1 MSRTFRGL
9 FARTY
14 ASLRER
20 FVFKFSLRTT
30 LLVGTAVRLL
40 LIPFTAHPFD
50 VYAWYVY
57 CMDVLRHGFDLS
69 VLNSVRPLWN
79 LTLTLLAFVY
89 EFISSTMGWKAI
101 AVDSLPASFN
111 PQYGIAWIPGPLFNF
126 LVKIPMLLADVGT
139 AIVLYKII
147 KRFSKKGFA
156 EKAVLLFYLNP
167 VSIWISSG
175 WGQYDAIPAFFTIL
189 SFYLLLGDRIVPSA
203 ISLLFATLF
212 KVYPAAFILPASVY
226 LFKTEKRKELL
237 TYPLFFILPYFI
249 YLFSSGIQAA
259 NNLSSLILDFFF
271 PRGTFHGIL
280 GFGLTYWSWSMV
292 LPLDPSVWVPISA
305 LLMAVLLLISLYFV
319 FKVRFDDPLKGLT
332 VVTFLV
338 SAPFFLSS
346 NLVSEAR
353 FVWLLPFLVLMVGEG
368 ILSVKLIGVISFT
381 AFLYTQKNFPYYL
394 LPVATLN
401 SGVLAPLF
409 RIAAPF
415 GDVVQG
421 VLLPSSAGAII
432 LAILGT
438 LFSLLILMIYFKVLR
453 GVEPSRS
460 LIIFAGGSIGTE
472 ANTKLRFSL
481 AKLMFPRFLS
491 WK

>member
-1 MSRTFRGL
+1 VSRTFRGL

-40 LIPFTAHPFD
+40 LMPFTAHPFD
-50 VYAWYVY
+50 VYAWYMY
-57 CMDVLRHGFDLS
+57 CMDVLSHGFDFS
-69 VLNSVRPLWN
+69 VLKSINSLWW
-79 LTLTLLAFVY
+79 LTLTPIAFLY
-89 EFISSTMGWKAI
+89 GFMSSSMGWTAI
-101 AVDSLPASFN
+101 AVDALPASFD
-111 PQYGIAWIPGPLFNF
+111 PHYGIAWVPGPLFNT
-126 LVKIPMLLADVGT
+126 LVKVPMLLADVGT
-139 AIVLYKII
+139 TLVLYRLM
-147 KRFSKKGFA
+147 KRFSKTGLA
-156 EKAVLLFYLNP
+156 EKMVALFYLNP
-167 VSIWISSG
+167 ISIWISSG
-175 WGQYDAIPAFFTIL
+175 WGQNDAIPAFFTVL
-189 SFYLLLGDRIVPSA
+189 SVYLLLGDRVVPSA
-203 ISLLFATLF
+203 ISLLFAMLF
-212 KVYPAAFILPASVY
+212 KVYPAAFIIPASVY
-226 LFKTEKRKELL
+226 LFKRGKQKKLL
-237 TYPLFFILPYFI
+237 KYLLFFIVPYLIF
-249 YLFSSGIQAA
+249 LVSSGIQAA
-259 NNLSSLILDFFF
+259 NNLSSFILGFFL
-271 PRGTFHGIL
+271 PSGTFHGVF

-292 LPLDPSVWVPISA
+292 LPLDPNIWGPVST
-305 LLMAVLLLISLYFV
+305 LLMTVLSSISIYFV
-319 FKVRFDDPLKGLT
+319 SKARFDDSLKGLT
-332 VVTFLV
+332 MATYLV
-338 SAPFFLSS
+338 AAAFFLSS

-353 FVWLLPFLVLMVGEG
+353 FVWLLPFLVLLVGEG
-368 ILSVKLIGVISFT
+368 VVSVKLFGLISLT

-401 SGVLAPLF
+401 SDVLAPLF